1 MIEKY
6 QIIFSNGKE
15 LNQAGSKAP
24 NDVATIADTLD
35 FKRIV
40 INIKYKYEAKS
51 LFKLLCIFKSL
62 IDWFCLYLKIKKNS
76 ILLIQ
81 CPTVGGGKLR
91 NYILERLK
99 SKKNVKIIALVH
111 DVELLRYENTLKTSL
126 DEFNVMLKVSD
137 KIIVHNP
144 KMLKWFE
151 DYGASKD
158 KLISLNIFDYLY
170 TPKEKNQQFEKVV
183 QIAGN
188 LDLNKSAYLKELKK
202 LNTKFILYGPNYDS
216 VVDGDNITYKGSFPP
231 EQLPYLLDKG
241 FGLIWDGLKTDTCT
255 GDLGNYLRYNNP
267 HKLSLYLASELP
279 VFIWAEAAEAN
290 FVKENAVGYAINSI
304 NDIDSILW
312 DMTKDKY
319 DSLVKN
325 VKKVAQNL
333 TNGIYTKTAL
343 NQALIS
349 LGYTK
354 QG

>member
-24 NDVATIADTLD
+24 NDVAIIADTFD

-40 INIKYKYEAKS
+40 ISTKYKYGVKGV
-51 LFKLLCIFKSL
+51 FKLFCVLKSL
-62 IDWFCLYLKIKKNS
+62 IDWLCLYFKIKNNS

-81 CPTVGGGKLR
+81 CPMVGGGKLR
-91 NYILERLK
+91 NFILKRLK
-99 SKKNVKIIALVH
+99 SQKGVAIIALVH
-111 DVELLRYENTLKTSL
+111 DVELLRYTNTLKAST
-126 DEFNVMLKVSD
+126 DEFKLMLKVSD

-151 DYGASKD
+151 DYGVTND

-170 TPKEKNQQFEKVV
+170 TPREKSHEFAKSV

-202 LNTKFILYGPNYDS
+202 LNTMFILYGPNYDS

-241 FGLIWDGLKTDTCT
+241 FGLIWDGLKSDTCT

-267 HKLSLYLASELP
+267 HKLSLYLSSGLP
-279 VFIWAEAAEAN
+279 VFIWAEAAEAD

-304 NDIDSILW
+304 NDIDSILNK
-312 DMTKDKY
+312 MTKDEY
-319 DSLVKN
+319 DVLLEN
-325 VKKVAQNL
+325 VKKVTKKL
-333 TNGIYTKTAL
+333 TSGFYTKTAL
-343 NQALIS
+343 KQALFS
-349 LGYTK
+349 LK
-354 QG
+354 VVK

>member
-24 NDVATIADTLD
+24 NDVATIADTLN
-35 FKRIV
+35 FKRVIV
-40 INIKYKYEAKS
+40 STKYKYGAKD
-51 LFKLLCIFKSL
+51 LFKFLCVLKSL
-62 IDWFCLYLKIKKNS
+62 IDWLCLFFRIKKNS

-81 CPTVGGGKLR
+81 CPMVGGGKLR
-91 NYILERLK
+91 NYILKRLK
-99 SKKNVKIIALVH
+99 SKKNIKIIALVH
-111 DVELLRYENTLKTSL
+111 DVELLRYTTTLKTSI
-126 DEFNVMLKVSD
+126 DEFKLMLKVSD

-151 DYGASKD
+151 DYGVSKD

-170 TPKEKNQQFEKVV
+170 TLIEKNHEFAKVV

-202 LNTKFILYGPNYDS
+202 LNTEFILYGPNYDGA
-216 VVDGDNITYKGSFPP
+216 VDGDNITYKGSFPP

-267 HKLSLYLASELP
+267 HKLSLYIASELP
-279 VFIWAEAAEAN
+279 VFIWAEAAEAD
-290 FVKENAVGYAINSI
+290 FVKENLVGYAINSI
-304 NDIDSILW
+304 NDIDSILNK
-312 DMTKDKY
+312 MTKDEY
-319 DSLVKN
+319 DVLLEN
-325 VKKVAQNL
+325 VKKVAKKL
-333 TNGIYTKTAL
+333 TSGFYTRTAL
-343 NQALIS
+343 EQAIFS
-349 LGYTK
+349 LEDMK
-354 QG
+354 